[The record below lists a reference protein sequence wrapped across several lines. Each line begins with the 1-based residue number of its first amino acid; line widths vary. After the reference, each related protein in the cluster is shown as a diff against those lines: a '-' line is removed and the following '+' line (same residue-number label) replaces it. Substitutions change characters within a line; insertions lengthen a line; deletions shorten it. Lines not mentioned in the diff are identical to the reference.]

1 MRERYGQF
9 CPIAKALELVGSRWT
24 PLILRE
30 LLAGSCRFSELQR
43 GLPLLS
49 RSLLAQR
56 LKQMEEDNLIT
67 ARKKTSS
74 RGFEYRL
81 TASGFAVLPVLDA
94 LCEWGLRF
102 AQGRITPEDCEPAQ
116 MMWAIRRYADPAAM
130 PNRRFVIRFE
140 FRNVPP
146 SRRSMTTWWLI
157 WDRGE
162 FDHCLDN
169 PGFDVDLVINC
180 LIDKFVQVWMGGIGL
195 TEAVRA
201 GGIRFDGPRA
211 AQDVFMQMLDFR
223 PSVCI
228 KVFKLDRVPPLQPI
242 QGSRARLPQDIL
254 SA

>member
-56 LKQMEEDNLIT
+56 LKQMEDDGLIT

-116 MMWAIRRYADPAAM
+116 MSGRFGATLIPRRCRIVASSSASSFAMCRQAA
-130 PNRRFVIRFE
+130 
-140 FRNVPP
+140 
-146 SRRSMTTWWLI
+146 
-157 WDRGE
+157 
-162 FDHCLDN
+162 
-169 PGFDVDLVINC
+169 
-180 LIDKFVQVWMGGIGL
+180 
-195 TEAVRA
+195 
-201 GGIRFDGPRA
+201 A
-211 AQDVFMQMLDFR
+211 A
-223 PSVCI
+223 
-228 KVFKLDRVPPLQPI
+228 
-242 QGSRARLPQDIL
+242 
-254 SA
+254 